1 MDRPLKL
8 WEFVLGL
15 FGMMVALCT
24 IVYNCGMINGKTDI
38 RLSAVEVKA
47 ENTEKKLTELQQSVD
62 GKMDKIGS
70 NIFDIKL
77 LLQDKQDR
85 KR

>member
-15 FGMMVALCT
+15 FGMMVAFCT
-24 IVYNCGMINGKTDI
+24 IIYNCGMINGETSV
-38 RLSAVEVKA
+38 RLDAVEAKA
-47 ENTEKKLTELQQSVD
+47 DITEKKVTDLQVSVD
-62 GKMDKIGS
+62 SKMDKIGS